1 MRTKTHVVLVR
12 EEGSEALNLFDSLA
26 TQSFEGTVM
35 QTSNNNDFIFSQV
48 GKDVLTLDLNT

>member
-26 TQSFEGTVM
+26 TQSLEGAVM
-35 QTSNNNDFIFSQV
+35 QTSNNNDFVFS
-48 GKDVLTLDLNT
+48 